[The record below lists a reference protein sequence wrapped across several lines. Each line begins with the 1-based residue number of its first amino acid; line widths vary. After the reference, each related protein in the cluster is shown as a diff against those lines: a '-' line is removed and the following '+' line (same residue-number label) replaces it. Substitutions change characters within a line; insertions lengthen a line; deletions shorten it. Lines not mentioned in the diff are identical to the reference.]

1 MVKSTID
8 LMNLIW
14 VIPAKGIHGS
24 KASSCLAFTPPFAG
38 GVFSWRKS
46 MSLQTRFYKWLPR
59 LQAPPT
65 WGIDP
70 VPAEHRRLR
79 WFDIFVLWSS
89 LGVGLLVLEAGAL
102 LVPGLSL
109 SQAFLAI
116 IIGTAIGTLLLALV
130 GILGSDHGVP
140 AMVLLRPVFGRRGSY
155 LATIFNIVQ
164 LIGWTAFELWV
175 IGLAADQVGQA
186 LFGFSNHYLW
196 VAVFSVWC
204 TLLALGGPLVVVREW
219 LEKFGIWIVY
229 SVTIWMT
236 VYLFT
241 RYDIIALL
249 NRPGTGE
256 MPFWLGVDL
265 VAAMPISWLPLVADY
280 NRFVRRSRDSFW
292 GTYFGF
298 ALTNVWFYTLG
309 ALFLVTANVSE
320 PTPDH
325 LIAAIMTMTG
335 GVVALAVILVD
346 ETDNA
351 FADIYSAAISIQN
364 IFPQIGQR
372 LLIVIIGAVGFLFA
386 TSLTMSEYFNFLLLI
401 GSLFVPLF
409 GVVLADYFVI
419 RQRASDQTALVG
431 DRRLEWQG
439 GGLAAWLVGI
449 LVYQA
454 ITQWAPQIGA
464 SIPSFVITFLLYT
477 GLRLVRQQ
485 RLTRVPY

>member
-1 MVKSTID
+1 
-8 LMNLIW
+8 
-14 VIPAKGIHGS
+14 
-24 KASSCLAFTPPFAG
+24 
-38 GVFSWRKS
+38 
-46 MSLQTRFYKWLPR
+46 MSLRTRFYKWLPR
-59 LQAPPT
+59 LQAPPA

-70 VPAEHRRLR
+70 VPTEHRRLR

-140 AMVLLRPVFGRRGSY
+140 AMVLLRPVFGQQGSY
-155 LATIFNIVQ
+155 LATIFNVVQ

-175 IGLAADQVGQA
+175 IGLAADQVGQV

-196 VAVFSVWC
+196 VAVFAVWC

-229 SVTIWMT
+229 GVTIWMT

-249 NRPGTGE
+249 DRPGTGE

-292 GTYFGF
+292 GTYLGF
-298 ALTNVWFYTLG
+298 TLTNVWFYTLG

-364 IFPQIGQR
+364 IFPHIAQR
-372 LLIVIIGAVGFLFA
+372 LLIVIVGAVGFLFA
-386 TSLTMSEYFNFLLLI
+386 TFLTMSEYFNFLLLI

-409 GVVLADYFVI
+409 GVVLADYFV
-419 RQRASDQTALVG
+419 V
-431 DRRLEWQG
+431 RRWVLKSTGFATHEHAGWRID
-439 GGLAAWLVGI
+439 GLAAWLVGI
-449 LVYQA
+449 LIYQIIA
-454 ITQWAPQIGA
+454 QLAPQIGA
-464 SIPSFVITFLLYT
+464 SIPSFLITFLFYA
-477 GLRLVRQQ
+477 GLRLVQQ
-485 RLTRVPY
+485 RRPIRAMR